1 MRYELSAYD
10 WSVIRPRLQN
20 KPRGIPRVDDRR
32 ILNCIFWACT
42 QAHHGVI
49 CQTAMVPLRLVITAL
64 FAGDGLASGTRSWM
78 RWRWLT
84 MRICRRTGSV
94 GEHPT
99 QVQSQGPDLLQPLSL
114 PRPQPGGAVLQQDQA
129 VSARRDPIRQAR
141 RQLPRFRQA
150 RLHPPMAARL

>member
-1 MRYELSAYD
+1 MNLVTTNGASLSRCSRTSHAAFPGWTTD
-10 WSVIRPRLQN
+10 AFSTASS
-20 KPRGIPRVDDRR
+20 GS
-32 ILNCIFWACT
+32 CA

-49 CQTAMVPLRLVITAL
+49 CQTAIPLRLVITAL

-99 QVQSQGPDLLQPLSL
+99 QVQSQGPDL
-114 PRPQPGGAVLQQDQA
+114 
-129 VSARRDPIRQAR
+129 
-141 RQLPRFRQA
+141 
-150 RLHPPMAARL
+150 